1 MTLQIETKY
10 DSEANVCLTTPMNNK
25 PELDFEG
32 DEYRSETSNSKQ
44 ARTHPSGLTSLIMFL
59 LFYYPPPPCTC

>member
-10 DSEANVCLTTPMNNK
+10 DSEANVRLTNNK
-25 PELDFEG
+25 PVLDFEG